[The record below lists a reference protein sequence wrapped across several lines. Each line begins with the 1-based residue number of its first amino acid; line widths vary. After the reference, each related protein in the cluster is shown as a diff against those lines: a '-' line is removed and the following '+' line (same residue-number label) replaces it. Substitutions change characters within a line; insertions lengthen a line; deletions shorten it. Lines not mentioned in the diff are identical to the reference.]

1 MEEMKLD
8 AKIEKAL
15 PAWCERTKTPTVRFQ
30 TTLDKVSKS
39 RFGGSLGEAPL
50 DENGKPLRLLAAIF
64 CSEIKG
70 VPDFP
75 EKGVLRFYVQQEP
88 IYGMDY
94 QQPCAQKNWRV
105 LYEPEEPD
113 DIPETMKEEITEFAV
128 KGCFCL
134 QPSESSEPLAPPDYR
149 FTDAFRC
156 FMLRYGRLKPI
167 DWDEYDV
174 IKRRYSLRGNK
185 IGGYMWST
193 QDDPR
198 MKEVYRKYDTVLL
211 QIDSNYKGE
220 CQISFGDDGVCLF
233 LIPKDKLK
241 ARDFSDVMFWW
252 DCY

>member
-1 MEEMKLD
+1 MEEQKLD
-8 AKIEKAL
+8 ARIEKAL
-15 PAWCERTKTPTVRFQ
+15 PAWCERTKSETVRFE
-30 TTLDKVSKS
+30 TTLDKVSRS

-75 EKGVLRFYVQQEP
+75 EKGVLRFYIQEEP
-88 IYGMDY
+88 IHGMDY
-94 QQPCAQKNWRV
+94 LAPCEQKNWRV
-105 LYEPEEPD
+105 LYDPAEPD
-113 DIPETMKEEITEFAV
+113 DMPETMKEEITEFPV

-134 QPSESSEPLAPPDYR
+134 IPSEKDEALAPPDYR
-149 FTDAFRC
+149 FTDAFRS
-156 FMLRYGRLKPI
+156 FMLRYGRLKEL
-167 DWDEYDV
+167 DWDEYDA

-185 IGGYMWST
+185 IGGFCWST

-198 MKEVYRKYDTVLL
+198 MKEKYQKYDTVLL
-211 QIDSNYKGE
+211 QVDSNYRGD
-220 CQISFGDDGVCLF
+220 CQISFGDDGVALF

>member
-1 MEEMKLD
+1 MANELD
-8 AKIEKAL
+8 ARIEKAL
-15 PAWCERTKTPTVRFQ
+15 PAWYERTKKPIVRLQ

-39 RFGGSLGEAPL
+39 RFGGQLGEAPL

-75 EKGVLRFYVQQEP
+75 EKGVLRFYVQEEP

-94 QQPCAQKNWRV
+94 QNPCAQKNWRV
-105 LYEPEEPD
+105 LYDPEEPED
-113 DIPETMKEEITEFAV
+113 MPVTGKEEITEFAV

-134 QPSESSEPLAPPDYR
+134 QPSAAAEPLAPPDYR
-149 FTDAFRC
+149 FMDSFNRYL
-156 FMLRYGRLKPI
+156 LRYGRFKAI
-167 DWDEYDV
+167 GWDEYDAV
-174 IKRRYSLRGNK
+174 KARYPLRGNK

-198 MKEVYRKYDTVLL
+198 AKEVYQKYDTVLL
-211 QIDSNYKGE
+211 QIDSCYRGD
-220 CQISFGDDGVCLF
+220 CQISFGDDGVALF
-233 LIPKDKLK
+233 LIPQDKLK